1 MKRVLF
7 IINKMNFR
15 PSSGHGIFMKG
26 SIDTFLENGH
36 FIDVLSDGEPDD
48 NFLKDYPINFI
59 FPDKQDRL
67 AYSKHSNLSTLES
80 VCLIQS

>member
-26 SIDTFLENGH
+26 AIDTFLENGH

-48 NFLKDYPINFI
+48 NFLKD
-59 FPDKQDRL
+59 
-67 AYSKHSNLSTLES
+67 
-80 VCLIQS
+80 